1 MHQNVWVIIFFLPSK
16 IVVSCKMAVK
26 YIVVVMRPLRAAADG
41 GCPHVLILPVG
52 GE

>member
-1 MHQNVWVIIFFLPSK
+1 MGHNFF
-16 IVVSCKMAVK
+16 SCLQKSLLGAKMAVK
-26 YIVVVMRPLRAAADG
+26 HIVVVMRPLRAAADG